1 MEILAMAIQR
11 GCCTALCHPPGTNCH
26 RRDRH
31 TSEYGHNTPPIFP
44 ISPFGTY
51 MQLASEAGEDR
62 YKSWRQRGKMA
73 HTLPRYTYTRYAGC
87 TGSIHRIYCKICRE
101 ASTSS
106 IPFAEDFRL
115 RLKAF
120 FSMHFCLKGRR
131 AFESPAPDLQRSQR
145 VSCSWRLSQETPRSP
160 S

>member
-1 MEILAMAIQR
+1 MEISPWPFKEAVSQPSATLPAP
-11 GCCTALCHPPGTNCH
+11 TATAGTDTHLNMVCK
-26 RRDRH
+26 
-31 TSEYGHNTPPIFP
+31 TPPIFP

-51 MQLASEAGEDR
+51 MQLASEAGEGR

-145 VSCSWRLSQETPRSP
+145 VSCSWSLSQETPRSP